1 MFRPFFFKSIEV
13 VKGLFEIRVEY
24 ESNIY
29 RTFCCFDKGN
39 LVILFNGFQKK
50 TLKTPTK
57 ELKKAERIME
67 EILFNDEN
75 YIENNSFVS
84 GHDNINVFGLSEM
97 KYFIKAGD
105 TAIDIQL
112 RDIKKNDLTNQ
123 NEQIDNNFL
132 ETSSPKL
139 QGLKILG
146 KIDLP

>member
-1 MFRPFFFKSIEV
+1 
-13 VKGLFEIRVEY
+13 
-24 ESNIY
+24 
-29 RTFCCFDKGN
+29 
-39 LVILFNGFQKK
+39 
-50 TLKTPTK
+50 
-57 ELKKAERIME
+57 ME

-112 RDIKKNDLTNQ
+112 RDIRKNDWTNQ
-123 NEQIDNNFL
+123 NEQIDNKFL

-139 QGLKILG
+139 QGFKILG

>member
-1 MFRPFFFKSIEV
+1 
-13 VKGLFEIRVEY
+13 
-24 ESNIY
+24 
-29 RTFCCFDKGN
+29 
-39 LVILFNGFQKK
+39 
-50 TLKTPTK
+50 
-57 ELKKAERIME
+57 ME

-112 RDIKKNDLTNQ
+112 RDIKKNDLTSQ
-123 NEQIDNNFL
+123 NEQIENNIL

>member
-75 YIENNSFVS
+75 YIESNSFVS

-112 RDIKKNDLTNQ
+112 RDIRKND
-123 NEQIDNNFL
+123 
-132 ETSSPKL
+132 
-139 QGLKILG
+139 
-146 KIDLP
+146 